1 MLSKRAFFPAAKFL
15 LVSVSLLLP
24 GTAMAQH
31 HGGHGMAGGG
41 MPGGSNRPTGVNEK
55 DTLKDFHRAL
65 AVQATTEQI
74 AQFQALVKVSDAA
87 QASLAAFLQQ
97 QSQVRPT
104 GSGAIAVQ
112 VDQLL
117 QNLRSDN
124 QKFVDGFSAAQ
135 KSGLKDLVKKL
146 GKAGSDL
153 EANQHRFDE
162 SLDAKSSTNAGIQA
176 NGEGLAKSLTDF
188 SNQDLALGR
197 EMGIVLAASSDETF
211 ELPEVKNSVVIGK
224 QTIAVPLS
232 GDLSQ
237 LASRSGQRTF
247 NLRRVVDLSDLQEK
261 ITELLRAQTDSRDA
275 CGEHLAVREGMISS
289 STPASILTLVL
300 HYERRSCLKV
310 GGQSGW
316 QELAEGDG
324 SVEVKLTPVVEK
336 ANVLKVVSE
345 FSKINASGLMNES
358 LRSGLLGEEL
368 REKLSQGMLTILE
381 TGVKFQGTLPLAI
394 RDIAKVQSAKFK
406 DIGIG
411 KLGGVLEGQLDLT
424 DEQVSHLVSELNQAQ
439 FAQGT
444 TPQESP
450 SATPKTDPQR

>member
-1 MLSKRAFFPAAKFL
+1 
-15 LVSVSLLLP
+15 
-24 GTAMAQH
+24 
-31 HGGHGMAGGG
+31 MAGGG
-41 MPGGSNRPTGVNEK
+41 MPGGSNRPTGVDEK

-87 QASLAAFLQQ
+87 QASLTAFLQQ

-112 VDQLL
+112 IDQLL
-117 QNLRSDN
+117 QNLRADN

-135 KSGLKDLVKKL
+135 KSGLKELLKKL

-162 SLDAKSSTNAGIQA
+162 SLDTKGITNTGIQA
-176 NGEGLAKSLTDF
+176 QGDSLAKSLTDF
-188 SNQDLALGR
+188 SNQDLVLGR

-211 ELPEVKNSVVIGK
+211 ELPEVKNSVLIGK
-224 QTIAVPLS
+224 QTIVVPLS

-237 LASRSGQRTF
+237 FASRSGQRTF
-247 NLRRVVDLSDLQEK
+247 NLRRVIDLSDLQEK

-275 CGEHLAVREGMISS
+275 CGEHLAVREAMISS

-324 SVEVKLTPVVEK
+324 SVEMKLTPVVEK
-336 ANVLKVVSE
+336 ANVKVVSE

-358 LRSGLLGEEL
+358 LRSGILGEEL

-394 RDIAKVQSAKFK
+394 RDIATVQSAKFK

-411 KLGGVLEGQLDLT
+411 KLGVVLEGQLDLS

-444 TPQESP
+444 APQQSP